1 MQYYDIVFVVLVYK
15 NTEVLSNFFRTLEI
29 PFSYHV
35 IVVNSFFDEES
46 EKVCENISKENS
58 ATFIPVPNK
67 GYGSGNNVGC
77 AFAINHFDF
86 EYLIISNSDIV
97 VKSLY
102 SLKEIKCDTAV
113 FAPET
118 RMLNGH
124 KQNPN
129 IPYNSRI
136 YIGLL
141 KIGYRFNLPK
151 IKTLG
156 LVVNRFYR
164 EFAYIYMRLFR
175 RKNMRIFSAHG
186 SFIVFTKEAVLKL
199 QPIFN
204 DEMFLYNEELFLA
217 YNCKQKNVPVIYV
230 PELKVLHLEGASSS
244 ETFKSWTIRK
254 ESFRVLMKWEKEHR
268 IDC

>member
-15 NTEVLSNFFRTLEI
+15 NTEVLSDFFKTLKI

-46 EKVCENISKENS
+46 EKTCEFISKENN

-67 GYGSGNNVGC
+67 GYGAGNNIGC
-77 AFAINHFDF
+77 AYAIKHYDF
-86 EYLIISNSDIV
+86 NYLIISNSDIV
-97 VKSLY
+97 VKSL
-102 SLKEIKCDTAV
+102 SCLKKLKYDTAI

-118 RMLNGH
+118 SMLNGH

-129 IPYNSRI
+129 IPYNSKI

-141 KIGYRFNLPK
+141 KLGYRFNLPK
-151 IKTLG
+151 IKLLG

-164 EFAYIYMRLFR
+164 ELAFLYMRLFR
-175 RKNMRIFSAHG
+175 RKVLRIFSAHG
-186 SFIVFTKEAVLKL
+186 SFIVFTKEAVIKL
-199 QPIFN
+199 HPIFN

-217 YNCKQKNVPVIYV
+217 YNCRQKNVPVIYS

-244 ETFKSWTIRK
+244 ETLNSWTIRK
-254 ESFRVLMKWEKEHR
+254 ESFSLLMKWKKKHR
-268 IDC
+268 I